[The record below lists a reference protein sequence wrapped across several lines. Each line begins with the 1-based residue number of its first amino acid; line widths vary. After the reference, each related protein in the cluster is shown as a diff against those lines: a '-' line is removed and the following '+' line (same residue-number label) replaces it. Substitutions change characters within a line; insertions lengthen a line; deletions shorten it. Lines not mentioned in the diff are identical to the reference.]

1 MTQNNIVRDCKTHCR
16 ERETFEKGQE
26 KQKRSLKTQE
36 IHSTTVYDY
45 LQQITKMPYRALL
58 TMLPSQKL
66 D

>member
-16 ERETFEKGQE
+16 ERDIRERTRK
-26 KQKRSLKTQE
+26 KKSLKTQE

-58 TMLPSQKL
+58 TTLPSQKL

>member
-1 MTQNNIVRDCKTHCR
+1 MIAKLTA

-26 KQKRSLKTQE
+26 KKKSLKTKE

-58 TMLPSQKL
+58 TTLPSQKL

>member
-16 ERETFEKGQE
+16 EIDIRERTRK
-26 KQKRSLKTQE
+26 KKSLKTQE

-58 TMLPSQKL
+58 TTLPSQKL

>member
-1 MTQNNIVRDCKTHCR
+1 MIAKLTA

-26 KQKRSLKTQE
+26 KKSLKTQE

-58 TMLPSQKL
+58 TTLPSQKL

>member
-1 MTQNNIVRDCKTHCR
+1 MIAKLTA

-26 KQKRSLKTQE
+26 KKKSLKTQE

-58 TMLPSQKL
+58 TTLPSQKL

>member
-1 MTQNNIVRDCKTHCR
+1 MIAKLTA

-26 KQKRSLKTQE
+26 KKRSLKTQE

-58 TMLPSQKL
+58 TTLPSQKL